1 MVLASSPGAPAP
13 GWLDVLGKVAGVLL
27 TLELLFV
34 LIVLLAL
41 MAALAFAA
49 HWVHQH
55 VVPVL
60 RENTPKVQRAMQ
72 VADKSTDR
80 VVNGIAEF
88 YGRRQAV
95 QTGLR
100 VFLFGK
106 KAARRIHDD
115 SLVQADADLQ
125 LIEES
130 AATEKNLPGPENGF
144 TPRMRVVSTQ
154 AAEADGRRP
163 SRDTDRTPHTPDR
176 GGDYGGYGQL
186 AGNAG

>member
-1 MVLASSPGAPAP
+1 MVLASSPGAPPP

-27 TLELLFV
+27 TLELLVV

-41 MAALAFAA
+41 MVALAFAA
-49 HWVHQH
+49 RWVHQH
-55 VVPVL
+55 VVPVV
-60 RENTPKVQRAMQ
+60 RDNTPKVQQAMQ

-80 VVNGIAEF
+80 VVSGIAEF

-95 QTGLR
+95 ETGVR

-106 KAARRIHDD
+106 KAARRVHDA

-130 AATEKNLPGPENGF
+130 AATEKTLPGPENGF
-144 TPRMRVVSTQ
+144 TPRMRVVSSQ
-154 AAEADGRRP
+154 SAEADGRRP
-163 SRDTDRTPHTPDR
+163 SREQDRTPDR
-176 GGDYGGYGQL
+176 GDGYGGYGQL